1 MSPKRSRAFR
11 CVRTGYPGEQLQEQ
25 YFGDRRK
32 RHTYHRLHRGGAH
45 SKLEQPGD
53 CRRRVGT
60 GLLGDRCQGGGLAVS
75 NWRNFPFRFQTMID
89 PASDTIGV
97 GVTIQDGK
105 TCCSKSGAFHAIWS
119 APLCFSFI
127 CLWAFSTTSVSIDNQ
142 I

>member
-1 MSPKRSRAFR
+1 MYPKRSRAFR

-32 RHTYHRLHRGGAH
+32 RHTHHRLHRGGAH

-97 GVTIQDGK
+97 GITIQDGK
-105 TCCSKSGAFHAIWS
+105 PVAARVVHSMQYGAHH
-119 APLCFSFI
+119 
-127 CLWAFSTTSVSIDNQ
+127 SVFLLYVCGLSQ
-142 I
+142 QRRYL